1 MESSDMKNMVVL
13 KNLPSNM
20 VEEAIIIFKENQ
32 GVKETEFIEK
42 GRRTNSI
49 EIQTKSKD
57 CILKEAE
64 MLVTDYINKIE
75 NKNENNLVARNE
87 NGLFIE
93 NETNSVVI
101 NIKFK
106 QSDSI
111 FRGEKISKNGI
122 TNFVKLYSVAKFRC
136 TNLEYHKNS
145 KYIKCIYF
153 EEI

>member
-32 GVKETEFIEK
+32 KVREKEFIEK
-42 GRRTNSI
+42 GNKINSI

-75 NKNENNLVARNE
+75 TKKKLEKGDKN
-87 NGLFIE
+87 IM
-93 NETNSVVI
+93 
-101 NIKFK
+101 IKYK
-106 QSDSI
+106 RLRYYSI
-111 FRGEKISKNGI
+111 FSTILFVISLI
-122 TNFVKLYSVAKFRC
+122 MNF
-136 TNLEYHKNS
+136 
-145 KYIKCIYF
+145 I
-153 EEI
+153 

>member
-32 GVKETEFIEK
+32 KVKEKEFIEK
-42 GRRTNSI
+42 GKKVNTI

-75 NKNENNLVARNE
+75 NKKKNEKNDKSIVIKYKRLKYYSMISTI
-87 NGLFIE
+87 LF
-93 NETNSVVI
+93 VI
-101 NIKFK
+101 SLI
-106 QSDSI
+106 I
-111 FRGEKISKNGI
+111 
-122 TNFVKLYSVAKFRC
+122 NF
-136 TNLEYHKNS
+136 
-145 KYIKCIYF
+145 I
-153 EEI
+153 

>member
-1 MESSDMKNMVVL
+1 MNWEKLEYKILQGSDIMESSNMKNMLVL

-64 MLVTDYINKIE
+64 MLITDYMNKIE
-75 NKNENNLVARNE
+75 EK
-87 NGLFIE
+87 
-93 NETNSVVI
+93 
-101 NIKFK
+101 K
-106 QSDSI
+106 QT
-111 FRGEKISKNGI
+111 SKNHQNKI
-122 TNFVKLYSVAKFRC
+122 IFKYRILKLYSITSTIFLIISLIL
-136 TNLEYHKNS
+136 NF
-145 KYIKCIYF
+145 IQ
-153 EEI
+153 